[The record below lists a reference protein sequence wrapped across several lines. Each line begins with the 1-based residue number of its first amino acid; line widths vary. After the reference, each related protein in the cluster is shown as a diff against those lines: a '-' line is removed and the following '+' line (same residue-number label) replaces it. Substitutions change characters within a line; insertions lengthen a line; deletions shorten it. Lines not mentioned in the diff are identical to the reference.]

1 MRDPNE
7 KRLGHRRA
15 LQIVHG
21 EVEAYS
27 FDEVIAAWTVVHE
40 DGLHYRLLDWQ
51 KGVIQNLRFG
61 MVIEGEPRV
70 VPGLPATYK
79 PYGALKGIEK

>member
-15 LQIVHG
+15 LAIVRC

-27 FDEVIAAWTVVHE
+27 FDEVMTAWKVIHE
-40 DGLHYRLLDWQ
+40 DGLHYQLLDWQ
-51 KGVIQNLRFG
+51 KAVCQNLRLG
-61 MVIEGEPRV
+61 LVLEGEPRII
-70 VPGLPATYK
+70 PGLPASYK
-79 PYGALKGIEK
+79 PYGALKTL